1 MIIENSTFNI
11 QDHEDWFHI
20 DLQDHVEHL
29 ANTLGSGRG
38 HWFRKSLLE
47 TTFVKR

>member
-11 QDHEDWFHI
+11 QHCEDWFHI
-20 DLQDHVEHL
+20 EVQDDVGHL

-47 TTFVKR
+47 TTFVQR